1 MRVPTIVSQHTGAF
15 LGRVTP
21 VAYAPK
27 HMFVLGIDP
36 GLAVCGYAVVE
47 KTAAGERAITAGVVR
62 TDRDQPVASRLAE
75 LHRDL
80 GAIVQEQEP
89 DVMAIEQ
96 VFTNRNLMTA
106 ISVGR
111 ASGVALLVAAQ
122 AGIPV
127 YEYTPS
133 AVKAAVAGYGKATKD
148 QIRYIVAS
156 RLKLR
161 ARPEPADAADALAIA
176 LCHLQGGVGRQ
187 HLEQAGR
194 AQ

>member
-1 MRVPTIVSQHTGAF
+1 
-15 LGRVTP
+15 
-21 VAYAPK
+21 
-27 HMFVLGIDP
+27 MFVLGIDP
-36 GLAVCGYAVVE
+36 GLAACGYAIVE
-47 KTAAGERAITAGVVR
+47 KSGASERAVTAGVIR
-62 TDRDQPVASRLAE
+62 TGADQAIAERLAE

-80 GAIVQEQEP
+80 GSVVGEYGPE
-89 DVMAIEQ
+89 VMAIEQ

-122 AGIPV
+122 AAIPV

-133 AVKAAVAGYGKATKD
+133 AVKAAVAGYGRATKD

-156 RLKLR
+156 RLKLA

-176 LCHLQGGVGRQ
+176 LCHLQHGGGRPAQ
-187 HLEQAGR
+187 LEQTGR
-194 AQ
+194 AR

>member
-1 MRVPTIVSQHTGAF
+1 
-15 LGRVTP
+15 
-21 VAYAPK
+21 
-27 HMFVLGIDP
+27 MFVLGIDP

-47 KTAAGERAITAGVVR
+47 KTTAGERAITAGVVR
-62 TDRDQPVASRLAE
+62 TEPDRAVANRLAE
-75 LHRDL
+75 LHQDL
-80 GAIVQEQEP
+80 SAVVEEHGPE
-89 DVMAIEQ
+89 VMAIEQ
-96 VFTNRNLMTA
+96 VFTNRNLQTA

-111 ASGVALLVAAQ
+111 ASGIALLVAAQ

-133 AVKAAVAGYGKATKD
+133 AVKAAVAGYGNATKD
-148 QIRYIVAS
+148 QIRYVVAS
-156 RLKLR
+156 RLKLA

-194 AQ
+194 VQ

>member
-1 MRVPTIVSQHTGAF
+1 
-15 LGRVTP
+15 
-21 VAYAPK
+21 
-27 HMFVLGIDP
+27 MFVLGIDP

-47 KTAAGERAITAGVVR
+47 KAPAGERPITAGVIR
-62 TDRDQPVASRLAE
+62 TEPDQPVATRLAE

-80 GAIVQEQEP
+80 TAIVEERTP

-127 YEYTPS
+127 FEYTPS

-156 RLKLR
+156 RLRLQ
-161 ARPEPADAADALAIA
+161 AHPEPADAADALAIA
-176 LCHLQGGVGRQ
+176 LCHLQGRGSVQ
-187 HLEQAGR
+187 YLEGAPS
-194 AQ
+194 

>member
-1 MRVPTIVSQHTGAF
+1 
-15 LGRVTP
+15 
-21 VAYAPK
+21 
-27 HMFVLGIDP
+27 MFVLGIDP

-47 KTAAGERAITAGVVR
+47 KAQAGERAITAGVIR
-62 TDRDQPVASRLAE
+62 TASEQPVAERLAE

-80 GAIVQEQEP
+80 TAIVEERTP

-127 YEYTPS
+127 FEYSPS

-156 RLKLR
+156 RLRLQ
-161 ARPEPADAADALAIA
+161 ARPDPADAADALAIA
-176 LCHLQGGVGRQ
+176 LCHLQGTGAVQ
-187 HLEQAGR
+187 YLEG
-194 AQ
+194 AQS

>member
-1 MRVPTIVSQHTGAF
+1 
-15 LGRVTP
+15 
-21 VAYAPK
+21 
-27 HMFVLGIDP
+27 MFVLGIDP

-47 KTAAGERAITAGVVR
+47 KVPAGERPITAGVIR
-62 TDRDQPVASRLAE
+62 TNPQQPVASRLAE
-75 LHRDL
+75 LYRDL
-80 GAIVQEQEP
+80 TAIVEERSP

-127 YEYTPS
+127 FEYTPS

-156 RLKLR
+156 RLRLQ
-161 ARPEPADAADALAIA
+161 AHPEPADAADALAIA
-176 LCHLQGGVGRQ
+176 LCHLQGRNAGY
-187 HLEQAGR
+187 HLEGASS
-194 AQ
+194 

>member
-1 MRVPTIVSQHTGAF
+1 
-15 LGRVTP
+15 
-21 VAYAPK
+21 
-27 HMFVLGIDP
+27 MFVLGIDP
-36 GLAVCGYAVVE
+36 GLAICGYAVVE
-47 KTAAGERAITAGVVR
+47 KTAAGERPITAGVIR
-62 TDRDQPVASRLAE
+62 TEADRPVAARLAE

-80 GAIVQEQEP
+80 TAIVEERSP

-127 YEYTPS
+127 FEYTPS

-156 RLKLR
+156 RLRLQ
-161 ARPEPADAADALAIA
+161 AHPEPADAADALAIA
-176 LCHLQGGVGRQ
+176 LCHLQGRGAVQ
-187 HLEQAGR
+187 YLEG
-194 AQ
+194 AQS

>member
-1 MRVPTIVSQHTGAF
+1 
-15 LGRVTP
+15 
-21 VAYAPK
+21 
-27 HMFVLGIDP
+27 MFVLGIDP

-47 KTAAGERAITAGVVR
+47 KVTAGERAITAGIIR
-62 TDRDQPVASRLAE
+62 TPSDQPVADRLAE

-80 GAIVQEQEP
+80 TAVVTERRP

-106 ISVGR
+106 VSVGR

-127 YEYTPS
+127 FEYTPS

-156 RLKLR
+156 RLRLQ
-161 ARPEPADAADALAIA
+161 AQPEAADAADALAIA
-176 LCHLQGGVGRQ
+176 LCHLQGRAVPD
-187 HLEQAGR
+187 LEQATS
-194 AQ
+194 

>member
-1 MRVPTIVSQHTGAF
+1 MRLAVGGLRLARDI
-15 LGRVTP
+15 LGRVGGC
-21 VAYAPK
+21 AYAPK

-36 GLAVCGYAVVE
+36 GLATCGYAVVE
-47 KTAAGERAITAGVVR
+47 KTTTGERAITAGVIR
-62 TDRDQPVASRLAE
+62 TGSDEPVASRLAE
-75 LHRDL
+75 LYRDL
-80 GAIVQEQEP
+80 SAVVREHAT

-122 AGIPV
+122 ADIPV

-133 AVKAAVAGYGKATKD
+133 AIKAAVAGYGKATKE
-148 QIRYIVAS
+148 QIRYVVAS
-156 RLKLR
+156 RLKLA

>member
-1 MRVPTIVSQHTGAF
+1 
-15 LGRVTP
+15 
-21 VAYAPK
+21 
-27 HMFVLGIDP
+27 MFVLGVDP

-47 KTAAGERAITAGVVR
+47 KVTGGERAITAGVVR
-62 TDRDQPVASRLAE
+62 TDSDQAVATRLAE
-75 LHRDL
+75 LHADL
-80 GAIVQEQEP
+80 SGIVGEHRP

-148 QIRYIVAS
+148 QIRYIVTS
-156 RLKLR
+156 RLKLKS
-161 ARPEPADAADALAIA
+161 RPEPADAADALAIA
-176 LCHLQGGVGRQ
+176 LCHLQGGVGME
-187 HLEQAGR
+187 HLHQAGTL
-194 AQ
+194 Q

>member
-1 MRVPTIVSQHTGAF
+1 MRAAGARGGQRFWF
-15 LGRVTP
+15 LGRVAP
-21 VAYAPK
+21 AAYAPK

-47 KTAAGERAITAGVVR
+47 KTAAGERPITAGVIR
-62 TDRDQPVASRLAE
+62 TEADQPVAGRLAE

-80 GAIVQEQEP
+80 TAIVKERSP

-96 VFTNRNLMTA
+96 VFSNRNLMTA

-156 RLKLR
+156 RLRLQ
-161 ARPEPADAADALAIA
+161 AHPEPADAADALAIA
-176 LCHLQGGVGRQ
+176 LCHLQGRGTMQ
-187 HLEQAGR
+187 YLEGASS
-194 AQ
+194 

>member
-1 MRVPTIVSQHTGAF
+1 
-15 LGRVTP
+15 
-21 VAYAPK
+21 
-27 HMFVLGIDP
+27 MFVLGIDP

-47 KTAAGERAITAGVVR
+47 KTAAGERPITAGVVR
-62 TDRDQPVASRLAE
+62 TEPDQPIATRLGE

-80 GAIVQEQEP
+80 TAIVEERTP

-111 ASGVALLVAAQ
+111 ASGIALLVAAQ

-127 YEYTPS
+127 FEYTPS

-156 RLKLR
+156 RLKLQ
-161 ARPEPADAADALAIA
+161 AHPEPADAADALAIA
-176 LCHLQGGVGRQ
+176 LCHLQGRGSVQ
-187 HLEQAGR
+187 YLEGAPS
-194 AQ
+194 

>member
-1 MRVPTIVSQHTGAF
+1 
-15 LGRVTP
+15 
-21 VAYAPK
+21 
-27 HMFVLGIDP
+27 MFVLGIDP
-36 GLAVCGYAVVE
+36 GLAICGYAVVE
-47 KTAAGERAITAGVVR
+47 KTPAGERPITAGVVR
-62 TDRDQPVASRLAE
+62 TAADLPVAVRLGE

-80 GAIVQEQEP
+80 ASVVAEHTP

-111 ASGVALLVAAQ
+111 ASGIALLVAAQ

-148 QIRYIVAS
+148 QIRYIVTS
-156 RLKLR
+156 RLRLK

-176 LCHLQGGVGRQ
+176 LCHLQGGKMSELVKGVTT
-187 HLEQAGR
+187 
-194 AQ
+194 

>member
-1 MRVPTIVSQHTGAF
+1 
-15 LGRVTP
+15 
-21 VAYAPK
+21 
-27 HMFVLGIDP
+27 MFVLGIDP

-47 KTAAGERAITAGVVR
+47 KTPSGERAITAGVIR
-62 TDRDQPVASRLAE
+62 TRSDEPVASRLFE

-80 GAIVQEQEP
+80 AAVADDHTP

-111 ASGVALLVAAQ
+111 ASGIALLVAAQ
-122 AGIPV
+122 AAIPV

-133 AVKAAVAGYGKATKD
+133 AVKAAVAGYGNATKD
-148 QIRYIVAS
+148 QIRYVVAS
-156 RLKLR
+156 RLKLA

-176 LCHLQGGVGRQ
+176 LCHLQGGVGIE